1 MMCSR
6 LRAGCTYCAPPVS
19 KLSPEVI
26 HACSSEFF
34 TAYAYSRCNM
44 GVSHRALLP
53 GGTRNVSSLEPECAY
68 PVRDLSKLKIRL
80 GE

>member
-1 MMCSR
+1 MH
-6 LRAGCTYCAPPVS
+6 AGCTYCAPPVN

-34 TAYAYSRCNM
+34 KAFTYSKCNM
-44 GVSHRALLP
+44 DVSYRALTED
-53 GGTRNVSSLEPECAY
+53 GTHNVSSVSVAPQCAY
-68 PVRDLSKLKIRL
+68 EVSDLSKVKIRL